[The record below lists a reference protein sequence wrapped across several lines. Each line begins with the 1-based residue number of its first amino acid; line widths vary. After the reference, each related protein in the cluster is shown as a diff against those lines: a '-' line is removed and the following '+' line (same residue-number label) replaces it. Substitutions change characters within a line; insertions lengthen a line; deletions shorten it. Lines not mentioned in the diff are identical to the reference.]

1 MKLNEDFDDR
11 NYSGNRDTKKD
22 REIKRAKEWQHHP
35 DTTQIPLS
43 AKDVHL
49 ASIDT
54 TRSNEVSAKSAQ
66 NDACGRPL
74 KDCQGVPDAEQ
85 FVGLGSR
92 VDTGVGGEAVEV
104 VETRERRPRRDC
116 RFS

>member
-1 MKLNEDFDDR
+1 MKLDEDFDDR

-22 REIKRAKEWQHHP
+22 REIKLAKEWQHHP

-43 AKDVHL
+43 ANDV
-49 ASIDT
+49 
-54 TRSNEVSAKSAQ
+54 Q
-66 NDACGRPL
+66 PL

-85 FVGLGSR
+85 FAGLGSR

-104 VETRERRPRRDC
+104 VETRERRPRRDG